1 MNQSNEGQDAPAA
14 NERTRLFA
22 YLTSSQA
29 REYRVIMDLFT
40 GPLLTDLSAAEV
52 AQQLADRGITLSID
66 DATVRCEQLQA
77 WGNLVR
83 GVRDARVPTVRDFLR
98 SRSRYQASKLGG
110 RVHRDAEA
118 VLAAGGGAQEV
129 ARELLGAMLELLDR
143 ILGRLREPLPDAEAL
158 AADVT
163 TVFNNQQL
171 FNESVRDF
179 YAYLNAVLS
188 RYDLAGDEYQR
199 FKELLLEYID
209 LITADVSRHAP
220 AIVARC
226 ERLMPDL
233 DGVLRVLNSL
243 PVLVMPDGTPVD
255 RLPGRHRSDW
265 EQLYDWYSGRSG
277 RSGPETLRSAA
288 NQALRQLLTN
298 AKRMLAAAGTGV
310 SRRGDLLKLAGW
322 FAGADDESAHRLY
335 AATFGIYP
343 ARHLFGGPEEPG
355 VRDGVNTSWWDAT
368 PVDVPVSL
376 RDRGDRNAR
385 GRTSSV
391 PDPGFDQERLLREAE
406 LEARTRQAAAD
417 ELVAAGA
424 LHGAR
429 VSPAA
434 RELLLELLGALLAR
448 HQDHMLS
455 ARVTDTN
462 LDLEVTAEPAPGDR
476 TAINASDG
484 TVIVHDLRLVAS
496 RSIDS
501 AVGRPERTA

>member
-1 MNQSNEGQDAPAA
+1 MSENDDGQEETSFD
-14 NERTRLFA
+14 RTDLFA
-22 YLTSSQA
+22 YLTAPQRS
-29 REYRVIMDLFT
+29 EYRAIMDLFT
-40 GPLLTDLSAAEV
+40 GPLLTDLSAIEV
-52 AQQLADRGITLSID
+52 AQQLVDRGVHISID
-66 DATVRCEQLQA
+66 DATSRCDKLRM

-118 VLAAGGGAQEV
+118 VLAAGEGAQEV
-129 ARELLGAMLELLDR
+129 ARELLGAMVELLDR
-143 ILGRLREPLPDAEAL
+143 ILARLAEPAPDAEL
-158 AADVT
+158 FAADVT

-188 RYDLAGDEYQR
+188 RYDLAGEEYRR

-209 LITADVSRHAP
+209 LITADVSRHTP

-226 ERLMPDL
+226 ERLMPRLDL
-233 DGVLRVLNSL
+233 VIGILDSL
-243 PVLVMPDGTPVD
+243 PVLMMPDGTLAD

-265 EQLYDWYSGRSG
+265 EQLYDWYSGQSG

-298 AKRMLAAAGTGV
+298 AKRMLAAAGTGI

-322 FAGADDESAHRLY
+322 FGTVDDGEAHRLF
-335 AATFGIYP
+335 AATFGTYP
-343 ARHLFGGPEEPG
+343 ARHLFGGPEEHSA
-355 VRDGVNTSWWDAT
+355 RDGVNTSWWDAT
-368 PVDVPVSL
+368 PVEVPVSL

-385 GRTSSV
+385 GRTAAV
-391 PDPGFDQERLLREAE
+391 PDPGMDQEQLLREAE
-406 LEARTRQAAAD
+406 IEARARQAAAD

-424 LHGAR
+424 LHGAQ

-434 RELLLELLGALLAR
+434 RDLLLDLVGALLAR
-448 HQDHMLS
+448 HQDPVLS
-455 ARVTDTN
+455 ASVIASDVE
-462 LDLEVTAEPAPGDR
+462 LEVTAESMPGGR
-476 TAINASDG
+476 TAISASDG
-484 TVIVHDLRLVAS
+484 MVIVHDLRLAA
-496 RSIDS
+496 RRP
-501 AVGRPERTA
+501 GRAAARPGRTA

>member
-1 MNQSNEGQDAPAA
+1 LSQNDDRQEETSSD
-14 NERTRLFA
+14 RTNLFA
-22 YLTSSQA
+22 YLTAPQ
-29 REYRVIMDLFT
+29 RTEYRAVMDLFT

-52 AQQLADRGITLSID
+52 AQQLADRGIAVSLD
-66 DATVRCEQLQA
+66 DATSRCDQLRE

-118 VLAAGGGAQEV
+118 VLAAGEGAQEV
-129 ARELLGAMLELLDR
+129 ARELLGAMVELLDR
-143 ILGRLREPLPDAEAL
+143 ILARTQEPAPDAEAL

-188 RYDLAGDEYQR
+188 RYDLAGEEYRR

-209 LITADVSRHAP
+209 LITADVARHTP
-220 AIVARC
+220 AIVTRC
-226 ERLMPDL
+226 ERLLPSL
-233 DGVLRVLNSL
+233 DRVLEVLDRL
-243 PVLVMPDGTPVD
+243 PMPVMPDGTPAD
-255 RLPGRHRSDW
+255 RLPGRQRSDW
-265 EQLYDWYSGRSG
+265 AQLYDWYSGQSG
-277 RSGPETLRSAA
+277 RSGPDTLRAAA

-322 FAGADDESAHRLY
+322 FDRLDDESAHRLY

-343 ARHLFGGPEEPG
+343 ARHLFGGPEEQSA
-355 VRDGVNTSWWDAT
+355 RDGVNTSWWDAT

-376 RDRGDRNAR
+376 RDRGDRSAR
-385 GRTSSV
+385 GRTAAV
-391 PDPGFDQERLLREAE
+391 PDPGLDQERLLREAE
-406 LEARTRQAAAD
+406 LEARARQAAAD
-417 ELVAAGA
+417 ELVAAGT
-424 LHGAR
+424 LHGAH

-448 HQDHMLS
+448 NQDPNLS
-455 ARVTDTN
+455 ARVVDS
-462 LDLEVTAEPAPGDR
+462 DVELEVTAESVPGGR
-476 TAINASDG
+476 TSVSSADG
-484 TVIVHDLRLVAS
+484 TVVVHDLRLLANRPAS
-496 RSIDS
+496 
-501 AVGRPERTA
+501 AAERPGRTA